1 VNLDPDVTFLVPT
14 FQRPEYLKR
23 ALESIANQTTLPAK
37 TIVGDNGS
45 GIETRQIV
53 DTFIKKI
60 PNLIYFQHPENIG
73 AFNNWVYLARE
84 SQTKYSKI
92 LWDDDWLE
100 NDFLEVAMKL
110 MRESGSDGVLCA
122 AYGHIDNQTQLWYQ
136 DVPDFVSDKWDEI
149 FPYIAYRGIPN
160 SPLAGVQ
167 LASDV
172 VEALTCFNYSKKA
185 ISENLVVGPDM
196 AINVWC
202 LANNRKLAFTRKPLV
217 HMFGDG
223 QNMTNRTSNKILA
236 PLYRDT
242 LLNLQLLNSRE
253 LDSRVIELLDQ
264 MVSPKITFQRVTRFV
279 KRQLF
284 RLLRKIKTIIID
296 ITGRAS

>member
-1 VNLDPDVTFLVPT
+1 MNLDPDVTFLVPT

-23 ALESIANQTTLPAK
+23 ALTSIASQTILPAK
-37 TIVGDNGS
+37 TIIGDNGS

-53 DTFIKKI
+53 DSFIKKI
-60 PNLIYFQHPENIG
+60 PNLIYSQHPKNIG

-100 NDFLEVAMKL
+100 NDFLEVTMKL
-110 MRESGSDGVLCA
+110 MRQSGSDAVLCA
-122 AYGHIDNQTQLWYQ
+122 AYGHIENQTQLWYQ

-167 LASDV
+167 LASDIV
-172 VEALTCFNYSKKA
+172 AALTDFTYSKKA

-242 LLNLQLLNSRE
+242 LLNLQLLNGRKI
-253 LDSRVIELLDQ
+253 DSRITALLDQ
-264 MVSPKITFQRVTRFV
+264 MVTPKINSRRVFRFV
-279 KRQLF
+279 NRQLAHF
-284 RLLRKIKTIIID
+284 LRKLKAFVID
-296 ITGRAS
+296 LIRRTS

>member
-1 VNLDPDVTFLVPT
+1 MKLDSDVTFLVPT
-14 FQRPEYLKR
+14 FQRPEYLER
-23 ALESIANQTTLPAK
+23 ALKSIASQTVLPAK
-37 TIVGDNGS
+37 TIIGDNGS
-45 GIETRQIV
+45 GIENRHIV
-53 DTFIKKI
+53 DRFMEKI
-60 PNLIYFQHPENIG
+60 PNLIYSQHPENIG

-84 SQTKYSKI
+84 SKTKYSKI

-100 NDFLEVAMKL
+100 NDFLEVTMKL
-110 MRESGSDGVLCA
+110 MRQSGSDGVLCA
-122 AYGHIDNQTQLWYQ
+122 AYGHIENQTQLWYQ

-172 VEALTCFNYSKKA
+172 VAALTDFKYSKKA
-185 ISENLVVGPDM
+185 ISENLVFGPDM

-223 QNMTNRTSNKILA
+223 QNMTNRTSNKISA
-236 PLYRDT
+236 PLYQDT
-242 LLNLQLLNSRE
+242 LLNLHLLNGRNI
-253 LDSRVIELLDQ
+253 DSHVTKLLDQ
-264 MVSPKITFQRVTRFV
+264 MVSRKITSQRATRFV

-284 RLLRKIKTIIID
+284 RLLRKLKAIIID